1 MVYVAYTTPDPALV
15 PAEER
20 RTATLERIAELADK
34 YCSTNATKFHP
45 VLREMEQYVR
55 DLERL

>member
-1 MVYVAYTTPDPALV
+1 MVYFLYTTPDPARV
-15 PAEER
+15 PVEQKRA
-20 RTATLERIAELADK
+20 ATLERIAELASNYCDK
-34 YCSTNATKFHP
+34 NATQSHP